1 MRALPH
7 LQNLLIS
14 SASPTFESHNDT
26 PSILVI
32 RLVVMRALPHLQN
45 LLTSSASPT
54 FETHWFIGSL
64 VHSSIGSFVHS
75 FIMTLLLFYLSF
87 LSCVAVLL
95 LLD

>member
-32 RLVVMRALPHLQN
+32 RLVVMRALPHLQK

-54 FETHWFIGSL
+54 FETHWFIRPLG
-64 VHSSIGSFVHS
+64 HSFIRSFVHNDTPS
-75 FIMTLLLFYLSF
+75 VLFILLVVCCCSII
-87 LSCVAVLL
+87 A
-95 LLD
+95 